1 MSDITVTTPAA
12 FVAPRSATARP
23 APTGRVEL
31 SPLPAR
37 HAVGLDSGLER
48 FGVRRRLR
56 SLLRI
61 PFLFDH
67 R

>member
-1 MSDITVTTPAA
+1 MSDITVTTPAT
-12 FVAPRSATARP
+12 FVVPRLASARP
-23 APTGRVEL
+23 APTVRVEL
-31 SPLPAR
+31 APLPAR

-56 SLLRI
+56 RLFRI
-61 PFLFDH
+61 PFRFDH